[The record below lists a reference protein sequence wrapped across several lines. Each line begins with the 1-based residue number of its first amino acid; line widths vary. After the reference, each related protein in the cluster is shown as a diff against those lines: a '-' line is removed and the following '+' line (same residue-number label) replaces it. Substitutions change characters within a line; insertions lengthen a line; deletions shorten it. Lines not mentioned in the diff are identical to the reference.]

1 MFSWIGGKSR
11 IGKWIK
17 NYIPNDIE
25 SYCEPFGG
33 AFWVYFNLT
42 PKQISSLKQVVY
54 NDINPLNANLFLCI
68 KHHKEFYNYIKDI
81 PAQEKE
87 RFDEY
92 QKNCFNSDFK
102 FNPEKPDFEIGL
114 NYIYVV
120 TQVFSGTKPEKS
132 KFVDLKG
139 KYKSKFLT
147 FKERLIKPEWVEK
160 IDKIRNVENLDFEE
174 LIKKYPETYLYIDAP
189 YFKLEDYYS
198 KQSFNYSDHLRLGEV
213 LNSVNSKVSV
223 SYYEFD
229 EIFKL
234 YSPDKWDYY
243 KKEFAKSAMARQN
256 FKQTKATELLILN
269 YKI

>member
-17 NYIPNDIE
+17 EYIPNDIN

-42 PKQISSLKQVVY
+42 TEQLNNLNEVVY

-68 KHHKEFYNYIKDI
+68 KHHEEFYNHIKDI

-87 RFDEY
+87 RFDFY

-102 FNPEKPDFEIGL
+102 YNPEKPDFEIGL

-120 TQVFSGTKPEKS
+120 TQVFSGTKPETS

-147 FKERLIKPEWVEK
+147 FKERLIKPEWVNK
-160 IDKIRNVENLDFEE
+160 IDKITNIECLDFEE
-174 LIKKYPETYLYIDAP
+174 VIKKYPESYFYIDAP

-198 KQSFNYSDHLRLGEV
+198 NQSFNYDDHLRLGKV
-213 LNSVNSKVSV
+213 LDSLNNKVSV
-223 SYYEFD
+223 SYYDFEG
-229 EIFKL
+229 INNI
-234 YSPDKWDYY
+234 YNPDKWIYLN
-243 KKEFAKSAMARQN
+243 KEFVKPSMARQN
-256 FKQTKATELLILN
+256 LKQTKSIELLIKN
-269 YKI
+269 Y